1 MTVSLLRKIDFS
13 AVIQKDKSILN
24 IYDARGQNKQILRP
38 ELSILQAKSFLMS
51 SDRLLKNCMIY
62 I

>member
-24 IYDARGQNKQILRP
+24 IYDVQGQNKQIL
-38 ELSILQAKSFLMS
+38 IKA
-51 SDRLLKNCMIY
+51 
-62 I
+62 